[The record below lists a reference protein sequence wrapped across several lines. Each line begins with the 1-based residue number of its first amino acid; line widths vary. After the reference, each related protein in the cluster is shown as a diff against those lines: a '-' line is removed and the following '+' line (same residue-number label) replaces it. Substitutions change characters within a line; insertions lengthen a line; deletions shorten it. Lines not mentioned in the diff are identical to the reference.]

1 MTRTVI
7 AGAIQAAGLA
17 VLVVGI
23 ALLSIPAALIVAGLG
38 IGAFGVAYERG

>member
-1 MTRTVI
+1 MSRT
-7 AGAIQAAGLA
+7 ALATAIQAVGLV

-23 ALLSIPAALIVAGLG
+23 VLVSVPAALVVAGLG